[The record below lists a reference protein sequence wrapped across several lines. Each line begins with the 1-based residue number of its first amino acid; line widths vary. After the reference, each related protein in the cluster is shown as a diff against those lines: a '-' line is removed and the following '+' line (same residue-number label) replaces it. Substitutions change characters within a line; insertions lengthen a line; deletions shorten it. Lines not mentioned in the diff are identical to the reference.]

1 MDARTQHGRR
11 HFLAQGGAAA
21 LASIALQGAVTR
33 TTAAQEGPPASGT
46 PVSATPMADCP
57 GQEQVT
63 RNLELMDQLDF
74 EGWNGRD
81 WDLFSQ
87 LHGEEVI
94 VAGFGTM
101 TEGNAEHVAWA
112 QAFIEENPTSMIEA
126 HPIRIGAGD
135 WTAVV
140 GTFVGGGSMCT
151 VARWED
157 GRIAEEYLFSG

>member
-1 MDARTQHGRR
+1 MDAHTQHGRR
-11 HFLAQGGAAA
+11 HFLAQSGAAA
-21 LASIALQGAVTR
+21 LASIALHGALTR
-33 TTAAQEGPPASGT
+33 TTAAQDGFPASGT
-46 PVSATPMADCP
+46 PVSATPAPDCP

-63 RNLELMDQLDF
+63 RNLELMDRLDF

-94 VAGFGTM
+94 VVGFGQA

-112 QAFIEENPTSMIEA
+112 QAFIEENPDSMIEA

-140 GTFVGGGSMCT
+140 GTFAGGGSMCT
-151 VARWED
+151 VARWEN

>member
-1 MDARTQHGRR
+1 MNARVNTGRR
-11 HFLAQGGAAA
+11 ELLAQGGAAV
-21 LASIALQGAVTR
+21 LASIALQAALPRAAG
-33 TTAAQEGPPASGT
+33 AQEVYPASGT

-81 WDLFSQ
+81 WNLFSQ
-87 LHGEEVI
+87 LHGDEVI
-94 VAGFGTM
+94 VAGFGQA

-112 QAFIEENPTSMIEA
+112 QAFIEENPDSIIDA

-140 GTFVGGGSMCT
+140 GTFAGGGSMCT
-151 VARWED
+151 VARWVD